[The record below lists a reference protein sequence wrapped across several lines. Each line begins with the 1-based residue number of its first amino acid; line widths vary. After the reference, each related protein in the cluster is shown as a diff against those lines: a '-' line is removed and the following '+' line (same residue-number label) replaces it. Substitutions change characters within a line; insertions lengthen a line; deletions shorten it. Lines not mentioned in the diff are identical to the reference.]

1 MIKCNSNNNL
11 NIEELMQKRK
21 LKSNQI
27 NYWNKGKDKN
37 REVDRRGKAS
47 CMFFTSDLAIL
58 FLRHGTAV
66 QAMVDHPVV
75 LIISFPSGSLIDRPE
90 TVPRKF

>member
-1 MIKCNSNNNL
+1 
-11 NIEELMQKRK
+11 
-21 LKSNQI
+21 
-27 NYWNKGKDKN
+27 
-37 REVDRRGKAS
+37 
-47 CMFFTSDLAIL
+47 MFFTSDLAIL